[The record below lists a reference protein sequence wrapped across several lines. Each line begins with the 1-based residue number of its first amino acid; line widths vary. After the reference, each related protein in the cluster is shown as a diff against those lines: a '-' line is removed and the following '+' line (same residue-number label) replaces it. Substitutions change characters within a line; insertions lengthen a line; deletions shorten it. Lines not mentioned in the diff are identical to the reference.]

1 MHAKRIR
8 TGGIRRRA
16 EAGRRLYAVGRII
29 IVLRPQFLSLPR
41 ILFLFVFV
49 VAVWLV
55 VKHI

>member
-1 MHAKRIR
+1 MLNALRACCR
-8 TGGIRRRA
+8 RWVGGMAAPLR
-16 EAGRRLYAVGRII
+16 VGWII